1 MATRHCRHIDWKHAI
16 LKQAFC
22 LTGKIKRKVGK
33 FAVFAVTAPR
43 KADRIFRMMFGV
55 SVRTIQRDILE
66 IEATFHVPLDVRCGK
81 YDGGVF
87 VVGDYSFDR
96 AYMHEEE
103 LALLS
108 NVQKL
113 VKDQL
118 SEKENALL
126 SQIIKIYTKA
136 A

>member
-1 MATRHCRHIDWKHAI
+1 MGTAERRLEI
-16 LKQAFC
+16 LKYLCKYRRATMPQLAE
-22 LTGKIKRKVGK
+22 
-33 FAVFAVTAPR
+33 
-43 KADRIFRMMFGV
+43 MFGV

-108 NVQKL
+108 KVQEL

-118 SEKENALL
+118 SEKEKALL
-126 SQIIKIYTKA
+126 AQIIKTYTKA

>member
-1 MATRHCRHIDWKHAI
+1 MGTAERRLEI
-16 LKQAFC
+16 LKYLCKYRRATMPQLAEM
-22 LTGKIKRKVGK
+22 
-33 FAVFAVTAPR
+33 FA
-43 KADRIFRMMFGV
+43 V

-66 IEATFHVPLDVRCGK
+66 IEATFHVPIDVRCGK

-96 AYMHEEE
+96 AYMYDEE

-108 NVQKL
+108 KVHRL

-118 SEKENALL
+118 TEQESTLL
-126 SQIIKIYTKA
+126 SQIIKTYSKTA
-136 A
+136 

>member
-1 MATRHCRHIDWKHAI
+1 MLFYFAERRNLMGTAERRLEI
-16 LKQAFC
+16 LKYLCKYRRATMPQLAE
-22 LTGKIKRKVGK
+22 
-33 FAVFAVTAPR
+33 
-43 KADRIFRMMFGV
+43 MFGV

-96 AYMHEEE
+96 AYMHDEE
-103 LALLS
+103 LTLLS
-108 NVQKL
+108 KVQEL

-118 SEKENALL
+118 SEKEKVLL
-126 SQIIKIYTKA
+126 AQIIKAYTKA